1 MKSSYIASLIVVNSF
16 LLIALI
22 ANIVFTYCP
31 NIHQAFQ
38 NATGTS
44 GSLIPF
50 YHYWK
55 YYIVQVVL
63 SPILA
68 LLFTPL
74 IYLAIKGDED
84 VEK

>member
-1 MKSSYIASLIVVNSF
+1 MKSSYIASLIIVNGL

-31 NIHQAFQ
+31 NLHQAFQ

-44 GSLIPF
+44 GALIPF

-63 SPILA
+63 SPILS

-74 IYLAIKGDED
+74 VYLGIKGEEDE
-84 VEK
+84 K